1 MGVQRDWQRVC
12 EMATGVKRGDCDSR
26 FTSFGW
32 GVAVRFIWVRE
43 SSPQEENLESTW
55 ARDLLFTGG
64 SRGANALREDITQV
78 FVSITKQTVVYPLWF
93 SEGKIQL
100 MLKPG
105 SFSSENQRPIYNLLE
120 LDSPKG
126 EFYRLLLL
134 IVLHENAKFTKTDTQ
149 LPIDPDPWTSLILHW
164 DDPNLRSTVYMKTV
178 FMLNA
183 LFFPQD
189 KRYSVLRFFS
199 WYFSLT

>member
-1 MGVQRDWQRVC
+1 MYARWLQELKEAIATRVSPPSDEVWQLDSS
-12 EMATGVKRGDCDSR
+12 ESVKVLLKKR
-26 FTSFGW
+26 
-32 GVAVRFIWVRE
+32 
-43 SSPQEENLESTW
+43 TW
-55 ARDLLFTGG
+55 RAPGPETCYSLVEA
-64 SRGANALREDITQV
+64 GANALREDITQV

-149 LPIDPDPWTSLILHW
+149 LPIDPDPWTSLILH
-164 DDPNLRSTVYMKTV
+164 
-178 FMLNA
+178 
-183 LFFPQD
+183 
-189 KRYSVLRFFS
+189 
-199 WYFSLT
+199 